1 MKLGKKWLSMI
12 TLPLVLFCAFLCYA
26 QEMPK
31 VIPPTPEAAQLFKNS
46 EIPVSPFTGRA
57 NIDIPIFDLKSDS
70 GSIPVSLSYNA
81 SGIRVNEIAS
91 RVGLGWNLMA
101 GGMISRQVRGIPDDN
116 TDGYINTTNLVS
128 DFLSLT
134 PSEQSDLYQSVLAG
148 YQDYES
154 DIYSY
159 SFLGMSGSF
168 YFNQNGEVISNPKGD
183 LIITPLQNAQ
193 NAIIGWELIVP
204 DGTIYTFGIIP
215 NSSSLATE
223 NKNTLV
229 HTFGSQLP
237 SQNPGLYNHTSSW
250 YLTKITS
257 INGNE
262 TIFTYFKNLNLT
274 IEFWDV
280 LGHDKEFAPFNSA
293 SCQNNNEILSF
304 SQTEYNP
311 IYLEKIENGFGRVEF
326 EYQLARQDLINDYAL
341 TAVKLYNNQNSKLD
355 QYEFNYGYFNSTDT
369 NSYTAYGIPAQRNK
383 RLYLNTLTQINGAI
397 ANKEYLLSYYTDDIL
412 PNRFSFSQDLWG
424 YFNGQSNNDLYPETE
439 LNTGSQYITI
449 LGGDRKVYQNYVK
462 ACTLKSIMYPTKGK
476 SEFIYESN
484 DLTGEQGFYIGTQ
497 YTNKIIPGGNLGNI
511 TGINYAGVSFTSN
524 FTLTTSFP
532 YDGKVDYSITIDTP
546 CNYANNDCPTIQI
559 YQSDG
564 ITLVHTFQTDNVQG
578 TLNLPNG
585 YYVLKIT
592 NGPFQTDNNV
602 NVSLSG
608 RELIPNTNGS
618 ALTGGLRIKDI
629 LYKDYDNTLL
639 KKVSY
644 QYKKFN
650 DNQISSGLSL
660 NPPTFLFFNV
670 PITGGG
676 SGGINCSKNI
686 LSSSPKFPLN
696 GQSSSHVGYT
706 NVTEVINDGN
716 DGKIEYTFLFTPDP
730 QLSSDNTFELGVDDY
745 PLVPS
750 WDYSHR
756 RGLMLKKAI
765 YESGG
770 GTPIIEY
777 SWQYDGGMS
786 TNEYD
791 LSGSNIAMGKLGDYN
806 GAVSYTNMSE
816 RYYKTSEEEK
826 EYGGAAVLEQ
836 TKSFVYESGYSGRT
850 FPLTVTTTDSKGNGV
865 RSNTYYPDDISSTN
879 SLPGGT
885 LSSAA
890 YSAVMAFKK
899 NGFAPRVGI
908 PIQTESINN
917 GDTLIT
923 RTNYKNWGN
932 GLYLPEVIQSKKL
945 GGPMEEKYIISSYD
959 TKGNITQM
967 IKKDGPPISYI
978 WGYNQQYPV
987 AKIENATRAQMES
1000 ALGVSSGYHT
1010 GSGGLS
1016 ITQGNTLRNG
1026 LLNAMVTIYTYNPL
1040 IGLTSITD
1048 PKGNVIYY
1056 EYDAYNRLEFIKDA
1070 NDNLVQEFKYNYKN

>member
-1 MKLGKKWLSMI
+1 MTFPFVMFGTFLG
-12 TLPLVLFCAFLCYA
+12 YA

-57 NIDIPIFDLKSDS
+57 NIGIPIFELKNDN

-91 RVGLGWNLMA
+91 RVGLGWTLMA

-128 DFLSLT
+128 DYFSLT
-134 PSEQSDLYQSVLAG
+134 PSEQSVLYQAALG
-148 YQDYES
+148 GNQDYES
-154 DIYSY
+154 DIYHY
-159 SFLGMSGSF
+159 NFMGMGGSF
-168 YFNQNGEVISNPKGD
+168 YFNQNGEVIANPKGD
-183 LIITPLQNAQ
+183 LIITPVQNAQ
-193 NAIIGWELIVP
+193 NTIIGWELITP
-204 DGTIYTFGIIP
+204 DGTLYTFGIIP

-262 TIFTYFKNLNLT
+262 TIFTYFKDVNTT
-274 IEFWDV
+274 IEFWD
-280 LGHDKEFAPFNSA
+280 LIAHDKEFAPFNTT
-293 SCQNNNEILSF
+293 SCQDNNEILSF

-326 EYQLARQDLINDYAL
+326 DYLLARQDLINDYAL
-341 TAVKLYNNQNSKLD
+341 TSIKLYNNQNTKLD
-355 QYEFNYGYFNSTDT
+355 QYDFNYGYFTSTDT
-369 NSYTAYGIPAQRNK
+369 NDYPTYGIPAQRNK
-383 RLYLNTLTQINGAI
+383 RLYLNTLTQINGAV
-397 ANKEYLLSYYTDDIL
+397 ANKEYQLSYYTDDIL

-424 YFNGQSNNDLYPETE
+424 YFNGQSNTDFYPETE
-439 LNTGSQYITI
+439 INTGSQYVTI
-449 LGGDRKVYQNYVK
+449 PGGDRKVYQNYVK
-462 ACTLKSIMYPTKGK
+462 ACTLKTITYPTKGK

-497 YTNKIIPGGNLGNI
+497 YTNKIILGGNLSNI
-511 TGINYAGVSFTSN
+511 TGVGYENTSFTSN
-524 FTLTTSFP
+524 FSLTTSFP
-532 YDGKVDYSITIDTP
+532 YDGQVDYSITVDTP

-564 ITLVHTFQTDNVQG
+564 TTIVQTFQTDNIQG
-578 TLNLPNG
+578 TLYLPNG
-585 YYVLKIT
+585 DYVLKIT

-602 NVSLSG
+602 NVSLYG
-608 RELIPNTNGS
+608 RELIPNANGS
-618 ALTGGLRIKDI
+618 ALTGGLRIKEI

-644 QYKKFN
+644 QYKQFN
-650 DNQISSGLSL
+650 DNQVSSGLSL
-660 NPPTFLFFNV
+660 NPPTFLFFNI
-670 PITGGG
+670 PFTAGQ
-676 SGGINCSKNI
+676 NCSKNM

-706 NVTEVINDGN
+706 NVTEVFNDGN
-716 DGKIEYTFLFTPDP
+716 DGKVEYTFLFAPDP
-730 QLSSDNTFELGVDDY
+730 QLSIDNTFEFGTNDY

-770 GTPIIEY
+770 STPIMEY
-777 SWQYDGGMS
+777 SWQYNGGIP

-791 LSGSNIAMGKLGDYN
+791 LSGANIAMAQLGDYN

-816 RYYKTSEEEK
+816 RYYKTSEVVK
-826 EYGGAAVLEQ
+826 EYRGAGILQQ
-836 TKSFVYESGYSGRT
+836 TKNFVYESGYSGRT
-850 FPLTVTTTDSKGNGV
+850 FPLTVTTTDSKGNEV
-865 RSNTYYPDDISSTN
+865 RSNTYYPDDVTSTN

-885 LSSAA
+885 LSSVA
-890 YSAVMAFKK
+890 YSAVTAFKK
-899 NGFAPRVGI
+899 NGVAPRIGI
-908 PIQTESINN
+908 PIQTESIKN

-932 GLYLPEVIQSKKL
+932 GLYLPEVIQAKKE
-945 GGPMEEKYIISSYD
+945 GGPIEEKYVISRYD
-959 TKGNITQM
+959 AKGNITQ
-967 IKKDGPPISYI
+967 IAKKDGAPISYV
-978 WGYNQQYPV
+978 WGYDQKYPV
-987 AKIENATRAQMES
+987 AEVINATRAQIE
-1000 ALGVSSGYHT
+1000 ALGGFGAGFHA
-1010 GSGGLS
+1010 GAGGL
-1016 ITQGNTLRNG
+1016 TAGQENALRGMSNV
-1026 LLNAMVTIYTYNPL
+1026 MVTTYTYIPL
-1040 IGLTSITD
+1040 VGVNSITD
-1048 PKGNVIYY
+1048 PKGYTTYY

-1070 NDNLVQEFKYNYKN
+1070 DGNLVQQNKYNYKD